1 VTHDEADRLVREA
14 LRQLKEEQ
22 PELFH
27 LDVSERA
34 LTHHLA
40 NCILKLVP
48 KSLNVDVEYN
58 RHCSDP
64 KRLTLPRR
72 DASDRELRATTV
84 FPDIIVHVRDTDKS
98 NLVVLEVKKKGEP
111 LEYDSKKLRAF
122 RAELGYCH
130 AGHVIVGVDADGG
143 ATAELEWLNG

>member
-1 VTHDEADRLVREA
+1 MTRDEADRLVREA
-14 LRQLKEEQ
+14 LCQLKEEQ

-40 NCILKLVP
+40 NCILERV
-48 KSLNVDVEYN
+48 SEGLNVDVEYN
-58 RHCSDP
+58 RHRSDP
-64 KRLTLPRR
+64 KRLNLPAR

-84 FPDIIVHVRDTDKS
+84 FPDIIVHVRNTDES

-111 LEYDSKKLRAF
+111 LEYDSKKLHAF
-122 RAELGYCH
+122 RAELRYCH
-130 AGHVIVGVDADGG
+130 AGHVIVGVDADGR
-143 ATAELEWLNG
+143 ATAELEWLKG